1 MKPEGSSERRPLLLA
16 QRSNSDK
23 RVIPTPET
31 NLKAGSQDAE
41 DSVGLVIEQPSRW
54 IEDDVIPEVS
64 PLGRNITW
72 PSAYI
77 LIISRVI
84 GSGIFATPGTILKS
98 VGSPGLSLLLWV
110 AGAVIA
116 ACGLAVSIEYG
127 CMLPRSGG
135 NKVYLEFTYRKPRFL
150 ASVLIAI
157 IVIFLGFTSSNCIIF
172 SQYTLFALG
181 LDASSGFLR
190 KAVAVGLLSV
200 VTVIHGAFPR
210 VGMKLQDIFGWI
222 KISVI
227 IFMVFSGAFA
237 VVFRPTE
244 QFTPKT
250 MRQGLWDQLWQDSN
264 WNWGIIATSL
274 FKVFYSYSGLENVNN
289 VLNEVKDPVR
299 TLRSV
304 SLAALITVCGMYLLI
319 NVAFLIVIPIDEIK
333 QSGELI
339 SALFFE
345 RLFGETIGRT
355 VLPLAVSLSAIGN
368 VMVVA
373 FATVS
378 YSERGFRVQR
388 LTIIGSCQAG
398 DCKARPYSVPRL
410 GLIYQTIQLASGRLY
425 THIRSIFACYHRTSF
440 DGSLFVH
447 LGR

>member
-1 MKPEGSSERRPLLLA
+1 MKPAGSSERRPLLLA

-31 NLKAGSQDAE
+31 NLKARSQDAE
-41 DSVGLVIEQPSRW
+41 DSVGFLVEQPSRS
-54 IEDDVIPEVS
+54 IEDDVIPEIS
-64 PLGRNITW
+64 ALGRNITW
-72 PSAYI
+72 SSAYI

-110 AGAVIA
+110 AGAIIA

-135 NKVYLEFTYRKPRFL
+135 NKVYLEFTYRRPRFL
-150 ASVLIAI
+150 ASVLIGI

-181 LDASSGFLR
+181 LDDSSGFLR
-190 KAVAVGLLSV
+190 KAVAVGLLSA
-200 VTVIHGAFPR
+200 VTLIHGVFPR
-210 VGMKLQDIFGWI
+210 LGMKLQDIFGWI
-222 KISVI
+222 KIGVI

-237 VVFRPTE
+237 VLFRPME
-244 QFTPKT
+244 QFTPET
-250 MRQGLWDQLWQDSN
+250 TSQGLWDQLWQDSN

-319 NVAFLIVIPIDEIK
+319 NVAFLIVIPINEIK

-378 YSERGFRVQR
+378 SGEEACRVQ
-388 LTIIGSCQAG
+388 S
-398 DCKARPYSVPRL
+398 
-410 GLIYQTIQLASGRLY
+410 
-425 THIRSIFACYHRTSF
+425 
-440 DGSLFVH
+440 
-447 LGR
+447 